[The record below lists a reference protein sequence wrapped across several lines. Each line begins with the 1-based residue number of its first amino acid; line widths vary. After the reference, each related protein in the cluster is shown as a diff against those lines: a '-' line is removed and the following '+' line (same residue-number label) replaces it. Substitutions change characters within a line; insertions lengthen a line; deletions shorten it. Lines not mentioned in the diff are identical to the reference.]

1 MNSNTFLNRVEILLY
16 SSLISAMSG
25 LSNLRAHLQ
34 HSADLPAQPKTN
46 YDEVPTRPSDQGK
59 GRSLTLSLISIREA
73 LISLFLWIIL
83 GFAAGF
89 LIGMIHP
96 G

>member
-1 MNSNTFLNRVEILLY
+1 MNSNTVLNRIEILLY

-25 LSNLRAHLQ
+25 LANLRAHLQ
-34 HSADLPAQPKTN
+34 HSTDLPAQPKTN
-46 YDEVPTRPSDQGK
+46 DDAEPTKPSDQGK
-59 GRSLTLSLISIREA
+59 ARSLTLSLISIREA
-73 LISLFLWIIL
+73 LIPLFLWIIL

>member
-1 MNSNTFLNRVEILLY
+1 MNSNTFLNRIEILLY

-34 HSADLPAQPKTN
+34 HATELPAQPKT
-46 YDEVPTRPSDQGK
+46 DSDAAATKPTDHVNA
-59 GRSLTLSLISIREA
+59 RSLTMSLITIREA
-73 LISLFLWIIL
+73 FIPLFLWIIL

>member
-34 HSADLPAQPKTN
+34 HSTDLPTQSEPN
-46 YDEVPTRPSDQGK
+46 YPAVPTKSPDQVK
-59 GRSLTLSLISIREA
+59 GRSLTSSLISIREA
-73 LISLFLWIIL
+73 LIPLFLWILL